1 MRSIKLAV
9 DVGSGKT
16 SMYQVGAGVILS
28 EPSIVAVSGDGRRG
42 TNAVGADAKRLL
54 GKSAKNTTVF
64 SPILEGEIEKPEA
77 ARVMLADFLKKI
89 EIGKFKNNVEV
100 LVTLPCGTENVEV
113 KKFKEL
119 FASCGINKVRFIES
133 PIAAAVGLGAPVT
146 DSTPCFV
153 IDMGAGV
160 TDIAAVSLDGV
171 IAGVSVNIGGENI
184 DNMLIDFIEE
194 TYRLRIGMQT
204 AERIK
209 CEIASLL
216 PGDTTSTVV
225 NGRDI
230 DSGNPRSMQLQAKD
244 ITELI
249 KLYINKIYEIST
261 MVLAKLP
268 PEVSAEIRNTGI
280 YLAGGLSRIIGLE
293 EYFHNEFALSVK
305 VNPDPDLAVVIGAG
319 RIMQNEKT
327 YRRLR
332 F

>member
-1 MRSIKLAV
+1 LFSQKLMQQTHIAGSSSWWLPDISDTMTIAV
-9 DVGSGKT
+9 IGILLQLARKPAIPTSANDAGWIPTPGQSVLMTMPTFSGK
-16 SMYQVGAGVILS
+16 SQKARY
-28 EPSIVAVSGDGRRG
+28 AV
-42 TNAVGADAKRLL
+42 
-54 GKSAKNTTVF
+54 
-64 SPILEGEIEKPEA
+64 
-77 ARVMLADFLKKI
+77 
-89 EIGKFKNNVEV
+89 
-100 LVTLPCGTENVEV
+100 
-113 KKFKEL
+113 
-119 FASCGINKVRFIES
+119 
-133 PIAAAVGLGAPVT
+133 
-146 DSTPCFV
+146 
-153 IDMGAGV
+153 
-160 TDIAAVSLDGV
+160 
-171 IAGVSVNIGGENI
+171 
-184 DNMLIDFIEE
+184 IEE